1 MFEQHLDFVML
12 FSESIR
18 GLKAGAPI
26 EYRGIQ
32 IGTVQKVPLRL
43 PTSQEGFTSKQIP
56 VLVRIDLGRVYDRSD
71 EGTLAS
77 LQQNLEKEFKQGL
90 RATLKTG
97 IY

>member
-1 MFEQHLDFVML
+1 M
-12 FSESIR
+12 
-18 GLKAGAPI
+18 
-26 EYRGIQ
+26 
-32 IGTVQKVPLRL
+32 PLRL

-97 IY
+97 NLLTGALYIGTDVYKAEKPMKALTYDAS